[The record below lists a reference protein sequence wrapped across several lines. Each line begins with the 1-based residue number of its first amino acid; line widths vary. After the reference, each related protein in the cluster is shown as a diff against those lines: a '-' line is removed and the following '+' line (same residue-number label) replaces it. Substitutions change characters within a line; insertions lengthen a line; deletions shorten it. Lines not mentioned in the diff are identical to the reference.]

1 MKSLWFDKGH
11 TMDPKPAM
19 REMWENI
26 RNNEEVLTYATKVNN
41 DGTDFLTP
49 TLASLILLDYEN
61 VDPIAYDVITNI
73 IFSKSSNSF
82 VSRTSHGIHNVVPYF
97 LKEYKLTYLVATLFN
112 DNLYLN
118 EERKN
123 FLIELC
129 KLCYGGSVFYHNYH
143 YYMTNEKFEKEYSI
157 FQGICPIDIRYFVLE
172 HPVFKDM
179 KDKLVKDFFTNDYSS
194 INYHSFTEYQN
205 LMKDYETRAKLRSL
219 RKLPF

>member
-11 TMDPKPAM
+11 TMDPRLAM
-19 REMWENI
+19 RDMWKDI
-26 RNNEEVLTYATKVNN
+26 RNNEEVLAYATKVNA
-41 DGTDFLTP
+41 DGTNFLTP

-73 IFSKSSNSF
+73 IFDKSSSSYI
-82 VSRTSHGIHNVVPYF
+82 SRTSYDIHNVVPDF
-97 LKEYKLTYLVATLFN
+97 LKDYGLTYLVATLFN

-118 EERKN
+118 EERKD
-123 FLIELC
+123 FLIKLC
-129 KLCYGGSVFYHNYH
+129 KLCYGGSVFKNDYH

-179 KDKLVKDFFTNDYSS
+179 KDRLVKDFFTYGHSN
-194 INYHSFTEYQN
+194 INYYPFIEYQN